1 MILYKKSQ
9 SKMKTMK
16 LMKTIIWMKI
26 HKIKISKISM
36 INKPLRS
43 LLNINLK
50 KTMKTTN
57 MDFRINNRN
66 ITLITRNKTNSKIN
80 QMNNR
85 WMNSLV
91 KTFSMNSKMI
101 IKMIISFKK
110 NISINI
116 TKRNISSLNPRKK
129 LGLFMQKIMF
139 KENRLKKDLEMVMF
153 SEIDNIIISK
163 KNQISGNIWLIFLIW
178 CLNWQETTMFLIQWD
193 MLLAYFWLLLLYGH
207 WCSFIVWLIILNT
220 QNQERKRNFRKDSR
234 KLN

>member
-1 MILYKKSQ
+1 MIFKNKLIKKMILNKKSQ
-9 SKMKTMK
+9 SKMKTIKWMK
-16 LMKTIIWMKI
+16 IMIWMKI

-139 KENRLKKDLEMVMF
+139 KENR
-153 SEIDNIIISK
+153 
-163 KNQISGNIWLIFLIW
+163 
-178 CLNWQETTMFLIQWD
+178 
-193 MLLAYFWLLLLYGH
+193 
-207 WCSFIVWLIILNT
+207 
-220 QNQERKRNFRKDSR
+220 
-234 KLN
+234 

>member
-1 MILYKKSQ
+1 MILNKKSQ
-9 SKMKTMK
+9 SKMKTIKWMK
-16 LMKTIIWMKI
+16 IMIWMKI

-139 KENRLKKDLEMVMF
+139 KENR
-153 SEIDNIIISK
+153 
-163 KNQISGNIWLIFLIW
+163 
-178 CLNWQETTMFLIQWD
+178 
-193 MLLAYFWLLLLYGH
+193 
-207 WCSFIVWLIILNT
+207 
-220 QNQERKRNFRKDSR
+220 
-234 KLN
+234 

>member
-1 MILYKKSQ
+1 MIFKNKLIKKMILNKKSQ

-16 LMKTIIWMKI
+16 WMKTMIWMKI

-139 KENRLKKDLEMVMF
+139 KENR
-153 SEIDNIIISK
+153 
-163 KNQISGNIWLIFLIW
+163 
-178 CLNWQETTMFLIQWD
+178 
-193 MLLAYFWLLLLYGH
+193 
-207 WCSFIVWLIILNT
+207 
-220 QNQERKRNFRKDSR
+220 
-234 KLN
+234 

>member
-1 MILYKKSQ
+1 MIFKNKLIKKMILNKKSQ

-16 LMKTIIWMKI
+16 WMKTMIWMKI
-26 HKIKISKISM
+26 NKIKIIKISM

-50 KTMKTTN
+50 KTMKKTN

-139 KENRLKKDLEMVMF
+139 KENR
-153 SEIDNIIISK
+153 
-163 KNQISGNIWLIFLIW
+163 
-178 CLNWQETTMFLIQWD
+178 
-193 MLLAYFWLLLLYGH
+193 
-207 WCSFIVWLIILNT
+207 
-220 QNQERKRNFRKDSR
+220 
-234 KLN
+234 

>member
-1 MILYKKSQ
+1 MIFKNKLIKKMILNKKSQ

-16 LMKTIIWMKI
+16 WMKTMIWMKI
-26 HKIKISKISM
+26 HKIKIIKISM

-50 KTMKTTN
+50 KTMKKTN

-139 KENRLKKDLEMVMF
+139 KENR
-153 SEIDNIIISK
+153 
-163 KNQISGNIWLIFLIW
+163 
-178 CLNWQETTMFLIQWD
+178 
-193 MLLAYFWLLLLYGH
+193 
-207 WCSFIVWLIILNT
+207 
-220 QNQERKRNFRKDSR
+220 
-234 KLN
+234 

>member
-1 MILYKKSQ
+1 
-9 SKMKTMK
+9 
-16 LMKTIIWMKI
+16 MKI

-85 WMNSLV
+85 LMNSLV
-91 KTFSMNSKMI
+91 KTLSMNSKMI

-139 KENRLKKDLEMVMF
+139 KEIRLKKDLEMVMF

-163 KNQISGNIWLIFLIW
+163 KNQISGNIWLIFLI
-178 CLNWQETTMFLIQWD
+178 
-193 MLLAYFWLLLLYGH
+193 
-207 WCSFIVWLIILNT
+207 
-220 QNQERKRNFRKDSR
+220 
-234 KLN
+234 

>member
-1 MILYKKSQ
+1 MIFKNKLIKKMILNKKSQ

-16 LMKTIIWMKI
+16 WMKTMIWMKI

-50 KTMKTTN
+50 KTMKKTN

-139 KENRLKKDLEMVMF
+139 KENR
-153 SEIDNIIISK
+153 
-163 KNQISGNIWLIFLIW
+163 
-178 CLNWQETTMFLIQWD
+178 
-193 MLLAYFWLLLLYGH
+193 
-207 WCSFIVWLIILNT
+207 
-220 QNQERKRNFRKDSR
+220 
-234 KLN
+234 

>member
-1 MILYKKSQ
+1 MIFKNKLIKKMILNKKSQ
-9 SKMKTMK
+9 SKMKTIKWMK
-16 LMKTIIWMKI
+16 IMIWMKI

-139 KENRLKKDLEMVMF
+139 KEIR
-153 SEIDNIIISK
+153 
-163 KNQISGNIWLIFLIW
+163 
-178 CLNWQETTMFLIQWD
+178 
-193 MLLAYFWLLLLYGH
+193 
-207 WCSFIVWLIILNT
+207 
-220 QNQERKRNFRKDSR
+220 
-234 KLN
+234 

>member
-1 MILYKKSQ
+1 MIFKNKLIKKMILYKKSQ

-16 LMKTIIWMKI
+16 WMKTMIWMKI
-26 HKIKISKISM
+26 HKIKIIKISM

-139 KENRLKKDLEMVMF
+139 KENR
-153 SEIDNIIISK
+153 
-163 KNQISGNIWLIFLIW
+163 
-178 CLNWQETTMFLIQWD
+178 
-193 MLLAYFWLLLLYGH
+193 
-207 WCSFIVWLIILNT
+207 
-220 QNQERKRNFRKDSR
+220 
-234 KLN
+234 